1 MHVSIYDE
9 KRFLCKNYRFQLF
22 SLVDFKQP
30 SDGSPEK
37 VSRIPCFEADE
48 HHELVLTLLNRC
60 CQK

>member
-9 KRFLCKNYRFQLF
+9 KGFLCKNYRFQLF
-22 SLVDFKQP
+22 SLATP
-30 SDGSPEK
+30 DGSPEK
-37 VSRIPCFEADE
+37 VSRIPCFEPDE